1 MQIRTE
7 RLELKP
13 IRNVDVE
20 ALTDLLTDDVVKTTY
35 MVPDFP
41 DREGARNMAQR
52 IKTLSEDPSRNV
64 AGIFLDDQLIG
75 LLNQTEVCGER
86 IEVGYAL
93 LPRFHGRGYATEALR
108 GAIEYFFR
116 QGFREVIAG
125 AFEENA
131 ASIRVMVKSGM
142 TKMEETDEV
151 TYRGKTHRCVYYQ
164 AKRA

>member
-1 MQIRTE
+1 MQIKTK

-13 IRNVDVE
+13 IGADVG
-20 ALTDLLTDDVVKTTY
+20 ALVELLTDDVVKKTY

-41 DREGARNMAQR
+41 DRDGANNMAQR
-52 IKTLSEDPSRNV
+52 IKALSEDPARNV
-64 AGIFLDDQLIG
+64 AGIYLGAQLIG
-75 LLNQTEVCGER
+75 LLNQTEASGDS

-93 LPRFHGRGYATEALR
+93 LPRFHGQGYATEALT

-116 QGFREVIAG
+116 QGFREVTAG

-142 TKMEETDEV
+142 RRMEKSDEV
-151 TYRGKTHRCVYYQ
+151 AYRGKNHRCVYYQ
-164 AKRA
+164 AQRP